1 MLSIVYL
8 MLFLAGGAVIARLL
22 LPRLKPVLRVY
33 LGLSLGVL
41 LLMWLPVL
49 WAYAVRFSLAA
60 HWLALG
66 TLALLVGAAWL
77 WRDRRAP
84 AAFDEAEKRMLR
96 LLLIYFA
103 AAPS

>member
-49 WAYAVRFSLAA
+49 WAYAVRFSLCGA
-60 HWLALG
+60 LAG
-66 TLALLVGAAWL
+66 AGHAGAAGGRGL
-77 WRDRRAP
+77 AVARPARARRP
-84 AAFDEAEKRMLR
+84 LTRRKSGR
-96 LLLIYFA
+96 
-103 AAPS
+103 SGCC

>member
-8 MLFLAGGAVIARLL
+8 LAFLAGGAAIARLL
-22 LPRLKPVLRVY
+22 LPRVEAVKRVY

-41 LLMWLPVL
+41 LMMWLPVL

-66 TLALLVGAAWL
+66 TLALLAARPARGASL
-77 WRDRRAP
+77 
-84 AAFDEAEKRMLR
+84 
-96 LLLIYFA
+96 
-103 AAPS
+103 

>member
-8 MLFLAGGAVIARLL
+8 MLFLSGGAVIARLL

-49 WAYAVRFSLAA
+49 WAYAVRFSYAA
-60 HWLALG
+60 HWLALARLRPL
-66 TLALLVGAAWL
+66 T
-77 WRDRRAP
+77 RRRSGR
-84 AAFDEAEKRMLR
+84 FGCCVCWSCR
-96 LLLIYFA
+96 
-103 AAPS
+103 

>member
-8 MLFLAGGAVIARLL
+8 MLFLSGGAVIARLL

-49 WAYAVRFSLAA
+49 WAYAVRFSYAA
-60 HWLALG
+60 HWLARLRPL
-66 TLALLVGAAWL
+66 T
-77 WRDRRAP
+77 RRRSGR
-84 AAFDEAEKRMLR
+84 FGCCLCWSCR
-96 LLLIYFA
+96 
-103 AAPS
+103 

>member
-8 MLFLAGGAVIARLL
+8 MLFLSGGAVIARLL

-49 WAYAVRFSLAA
+49 WAYAVRFSYAA

-84 AAFDEAEKRMLR
+84 APFDETEKRTLR
-96 LLLIYFA
+96 LA
-103 AAPS
+103 R

>member
-8 MLFLAGGAVIARLL
+8 MLFLSGGAVIARLL

-49 WAYAVRFSLAA
+49 WAYAVRFSYAA

-66 TLALLVGAAWL
+66 TLALLVGATVARL
-77 WRDRRAP
+77 RPLTRRRSGR
-84 AAFDEAEKRMLR
+84 FGCCLCWSCR
-96 LLLIYFA
+96 
-103 AAPS
+103 